1 MLAFLFYVKTDTLI
15 SLSLSFFFLV
25 ECVHEIIRREQT
37 VNEGSGGEVATTL
50 KHLLIKMTNRNN
62 NDDVDSRLREKE
74 QQDKLLFHDFLGSKT
89 ATLASTS
96 MLPLD
101 KAAKPATASA
111 SSAGGRGGLSSTSDL
126 GSSLSL
132 S

>member
-1 MLAFLFYVKTDTLI
+1 
-15 SLSLSFFFLV
+15 
-25 ECVHEIIRREQT
+25 
-37 VNEGSGGEVATTL
+37 
-50 KHLLIKMTNRNN
+50 MTNRNN

-89 ATLASTS
+89 ATLASAS
-96 MLPLD
+96 MLPLN

>member
-1 MLAFLFYVKTDTLI
+1 MK
-15 SLSLSFFFLV
+15 
-25 ECVHEIIRREQT
+25 
-37 VNEGSGGEVATTL
+37 
-50 KHLLIKMTNRNN
+50 RNN
-62 NDDVDSRLREKE
+62 NDDVDSRLRVKE

-89 ATLASTS
+89 PTLASTS

-101 KAAKPATASA
+101 KADKPVTASA

-132 S
+132 SWCFLMKCASTDDSLYV